1 MKFTTTLLLALTAIV
16 SAAPQP
22 GSSEVDARQECVYDC
37 GCSSGSGEPSP
48 PPDTATCCASV
59 GGTLGNGGTLCNG
72 LSFTQGTSYARC
84 CASPG
89 FVCFAPSGCTP
100 ITV

>member
-1 MKFTTTLLLALTAIV
+1 MKFTATLLLALTALV
-16 SAAPQP
+16 SAAPQLN
-22 GSSEVDARQECVYDC
+22 GELDSRQTCIYDC

-72 LSFTQGTSYARC
+72 LTFAQGTSYARC

-89 FVCFAPSGCTP
+89 FVCFAPRGCTP
-100 ITV
+100 VTV